1 MAGRD
6 DDAERLV
13 IDRLGDQTGFEKGS
27 AMTMTSSSPA
37 FSAGIRLPVKSSLRK
52 SGIFGASRLRAGI
65 SCGRR

>member
-13 IDRLGDQTGFEKGS
+13 IDWLGDQTGFEKGS

-37 FSAGIRLPVKSSLRK
+37 FSAGIRLP
-52 SGIFGASRLRAGI
+52 
-65 SCGRR
+65 